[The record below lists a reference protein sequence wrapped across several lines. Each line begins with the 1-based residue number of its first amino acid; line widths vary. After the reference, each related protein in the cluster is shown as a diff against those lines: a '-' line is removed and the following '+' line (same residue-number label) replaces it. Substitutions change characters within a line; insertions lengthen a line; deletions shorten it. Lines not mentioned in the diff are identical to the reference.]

1 MEKII
6 EKGLRSELLALL
18 QGGNAHM
25 GFEDAIAEFPPDH
38 INRKPTRLP
47 YSFWHLLEHMR
58 IVQWDILQFVLDP
71 DHVSPPYPDGYWPAE
86 DKKGEQEDWD
96 RTIRGFRKDLLKLQ
110 ELVSNPKT
118 DFFGPIPH
126 AKEYTVF
133 REILLAADHNAFHL
147 GEFVIL
153 RRIMGIPADEI

>member
-1 MEKII
+1 MI
-6 EKGLRSELLALL
+6 
-18 QGGNAHM
+18 
-25 GFEDAIAEFPPDH
+25 
-38 INRKPTRLP
+38 
-47 YSFWHLLEHMR
+47 
-58 IVQWDILQFVLDP
+58 
-71 DHVSPPYPDGYWPAE
+71 
-86 DKKGEQEDWD
+86 
-96 RTIRGFRKDLLKLQ
+96 KLQ